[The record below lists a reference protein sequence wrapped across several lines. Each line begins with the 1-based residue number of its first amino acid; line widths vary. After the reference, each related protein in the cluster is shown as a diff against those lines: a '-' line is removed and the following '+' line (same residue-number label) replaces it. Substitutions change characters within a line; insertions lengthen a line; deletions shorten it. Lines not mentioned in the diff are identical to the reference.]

1 MTNVRFPSPRLGPGG
16 TRTSHWLDPVAESP
30 ARFKEAGDKAFA
42 TGRLVRAQE
51 AYQLALDALQGDPSS
66 TPTPSTSTSPS
77 KSDDDQLLLRVKVH
91 ANLAQTLLRLELP
104 ECAHRAAQAG
114 LLVLE
119 SSSSSHS
126 TPTAPTSSSLRIKL
140 LYRRALGLYRV
151 GQYDPALKTCEE
163 AIRRSIAAATDHP
176 DKNPNSS
183 SSKGEATALLERI
196 KQRQLEAERGP
207 SAETLRS
214 LWLSSVV
221 EQRRAF
227 PQSSPAAA
235 AEVDLPADWIDSAS
249 ISISPHIPGKQGHG
263 LVALRPIKRGQLLM
277 CCKPLASAGGGGPR
291 EGQRR
296 YRYTVGVN
304 LWTRS
309 EDPWAVR
316 EVVSQVLWQAAL
328 EGEGEGEGGSGS
340 LAGRKRTR
348 EAIAPLWAGTQLG
361 RCRDPDRDRRP
372 EDDVDVVSPS
382 KVEGAVTFNGFHVE
396 DVTASSSSSAAA
408 SRQSSL
414 STADGRDND
423 VDPDPDKDQLFHAP
437 TALYPEYPSALNHSC
452 LSNCTYTF
460 LSSVFLLRARVD
472 IAPGEELVDSYVDA
486 ADQLEVRAAKLA
498 AHGFECACP
507 LCVEERQ
514 AGAKV
519 RRRRIE
525 LVRRAEEELAE
536 PRRMGLD
543 ELGRIVSELEQTYP
557 ATTHIRPAL
566 YPPLRLLSEALAA
579 AAATPGGGPPSPD
592 PIANELRALQSLG
605 ARFST
610 TTGSSEGLEELLEPP
625 RVRDMDGVM
634 SALWIAKEW
643 RRRGEPGKCRCVWA
657 GDSFLLLLRF
667 WRRVNSLTESCLCL
681 LADHAGTGSRSRD
694 RSKRVRRAKNFS
706 TSAMETGHGN
716 MDST

>member
-1 MTNVRFPSPRLGPGG
+1 M
-16 TRTSHWLDPVAESP
+16 
-30 ARFKEAGDKAFA
+30 KEAGDKAFA
-42 TGRLVRAQE
+42 TGRLVRAKE
-51 AYQLALDALQGDPSS
+51 AYQLALDALQGDPLS
-66 TPTPSTSTSPS
+66 TPTPSTSTSTS
-77 KSDDDQLLLRVKVH
+77 KSDDDQLLLRAKVH

-104 ECAHRAAQAG
+104 GLAHRAAQAG

-119 SSSSSHS
+119 SSSSPHVTTTS
-126 TPTAPTSSSLRIKL
+126 TSSSLRIKL

-151 GQYDPALKTCEE
+151 GQYDLACQACEE
-163 AIRRSIAAATDHP
+163 GIRRSIATNHP
-176 DKNPNSS
+176 DNNSE
-183 SSKGEATALLERI
+183 GEATALLERI
-196 KQRQLEAERGP
+196 KQRQLEAEQGP
-207 SAETLRS
+207 TAETLRS

-221 EQRRAF
+221 EQQRRRAF
-227 PQSSPAAA
+227 PQSSPAGA
-235 AEVDLPADWIDSAS
+235 AEMDLPANWIDSSS

-277 CCKPLASAGGGGPR
+277 CCKPLASAGGGG
-291 EGQRR
+291 GGGAVSDQWR

-316 EVVSQVLWQAAL
+316 EVVSQVLWRAAL
-328 EGEGEGEGGSGS
+328 EDQGEGEGEGGGHGGGKGS
-340 LAGRKRTR
+340 LGRRGRTR

-361 RCRDPDRDRRP
+361 RCRDPDRDRLP

-382 KVEGAVTFNGFHVE
+382 KVEGAVTFNGFHLE
-396 DVTASSSSSAAA
+396 DVTASSSSSAV

-414 STADGRDND
+414 STADGPDND
-423 VDPDPDKDQLFHAP
+423 VDSDPDKDQLFHAP

-472 IAPGEELVDSYVDA
+472 IAQGEEMVDSYVDA

-514 AGAKV
+514 AGAKI
-519 RRRRIE
+519 RRRRVE
-525 LVRRAEEELAE
+525 LVRRAEEELGE
-536 PRRMGLD
+536 PRRRIDLD
-543 ELGRIVSELEQTYP
+543 ELGQIVSELEQTYP

-566 YPPLRLLSEALAA
+566 YTPLRLLSEALAA
-579 AAATPGGGPPSPD
+579 AAVSSGSPDPQSD

-610 TTGSSEGLEELLEPP
+610 TGGPSEGLEELVEPP

-643 RRRGEPGKCRCVWA
+643 RRRGEPEKCRCVRRRTY
-657 GDSFLLLLRF
+657 SLLLLS
-667 WRRVNSLTESCLCL
+667 WRKVNSLTESSLYCIPRRI
-681 LADHAGTGSRSRD
+681 DTGSRSRD
-694 RSKRVRRAKNFS
+694 RSKRVRRAKSCS
-706 TSAMETGHGN
+706 TSAMESGRGN